1 MNPSEMAK
9 QIFDKYQNHYYVQ
22 ITNDSAKEYS
32 LIAVEYILM
41 LANPFKKP
49 FWEKVK
55 DELML
60 ITDPELPK
68 KNIKVCTKELKRQ
81 KKN

>member
-1 MNPSEMAK
+1 MTASEKAK
-9 QIFDKYQNHYYVQ
+9 EIFDKYQNHYYIQ
-22 ITNDSAKEYS
+22 ITDSSAKEYS
-32 LIAVEYILM
+32 LIAVDYILM

-55 DELML
+55 KELMKMP
-60 ITDPELPK
+60 DPEFTTKNK
-68 KNIKVCTKELKRQ
+68 KICHKELKRQ

>member
-32 LIAVEYILM
+32 LIAVEYVLM

-60 ITDPELPK
+60 ITDPELPQ
-68 KNIKVCTKELKRQ
+68 KNIKICCKELKRQ

>member
-1 MNPSEMAK
+1 MKPSEMAK

-22 ITNDSAKEYS
+22 ITIDSAKEYS
-32 LIAVEYILM
+32 LIAVEYVLM

-60 ITDPELPK
+60 ITDPELPT
-68 KNIKVCTKELKRQ
+68 KNIKICSKELKRQ

>member
-68 KNIKVCTKELKRQ
+68 KNIKICTKELKRQ